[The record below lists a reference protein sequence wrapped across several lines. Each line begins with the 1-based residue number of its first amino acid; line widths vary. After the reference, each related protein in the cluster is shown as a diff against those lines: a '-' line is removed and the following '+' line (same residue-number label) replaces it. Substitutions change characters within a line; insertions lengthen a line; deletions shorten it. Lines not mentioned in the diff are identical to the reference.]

1 MTELLSTYEKDYRK
15 NNDKINNNF
24 DKILLEPNQITGAE
38 SHQKISK
45 TNLLEE
51 TDKLIESQKK
61 LLKQMEIEISYLT
74 NNSNYGELNSKLNS
88 YKKTLDLNKKK
99 LNELYAK
106 EDSKNNSSFLSE
118 SNLLSENNRI
128 LMNKERYM
136 YNRSEKLME
145 ARRTLSATEEM
156 GSHIIMDMDN
166 QTQNMKNV
174 AGKLKKM
181 GKNLVESNKIL
192 NTMKS
197 RSKKNK
203 RIIILLSVLFFLVII
218 SILSLKLYRK
228 NKTK

>member
-1 MTELLSTYEKDYRK
+1 
-15 NNDKINNNF
+15 
-24 DKILLEPNQITGAE
+24 
-38 SHQKISK
+38 
-45 TNLLEE
+45 
-51 TDKLIESQKK
+51 
-61 LLKQMEIEISYLT
+61 MEIEISYLT
-74 NNSNYGELNSKLNS
+74 NNSNYSELNSKLNS
-88 YKKTLDLNKKK
+88 YKKTLDMNKKK

>member
-88 YKKTLDLNKKK
+88 YKKTLDMNKKK

-174 AGKLKKM
+174 TGKLKKM

-203 RIIILLSVLFFLVII
+203 RIIILLSVLFVLVII

-228 NKTK
+228 NKSK